1 MTMTTDERTAI
12 RNTLMDMVDLLRGLT
27 NTNPTQAQEA
37 YILLLADRLNQLSN
51 SVREPQSNNPREPEV
66 LLSKISSIIDEL
78 R

>member
-37 YILLLADRLNQLSN
+37 YILLIADRLNQLSN
-51 SVREPQSNNPREPEV
+51 SVKEPQPSNPREPEV
-66 LLSKISSIIDEL
+66 LLSKINSLLNEL